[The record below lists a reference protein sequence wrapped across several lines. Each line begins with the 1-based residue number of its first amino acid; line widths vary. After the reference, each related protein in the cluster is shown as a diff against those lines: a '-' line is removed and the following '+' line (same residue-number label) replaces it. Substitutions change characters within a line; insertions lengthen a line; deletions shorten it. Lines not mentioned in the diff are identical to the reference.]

1 MKQRSNLYR
10 KEQDIIKLLSKNVF
24 VVLGTILVL
33 ISLYNLLQMSSLNN
47 LFEQKDIEA
56 KENARPAELKLIIIK
71 DSNCNNC
78 FDISTIVD
86 SIKNNNVKINDEET
100 LDLKSNK
107 AQALINKYGIEKIP
121 TTILSGEIDKI
132 NFDNLEKRE
141 NILLFTKLTPPY
153 TNTQNNQIVGIVSA
167 TILKDSSCDKCAD
180 MSSILT
186 ALKGSGV
193 TIVSERVIEKDSK
206 DGKELINKYS
216 LEKIPTLIISKELS
230 YYGLDQNWNS
240 LGTIEK
246 DGTYITRTPNPPY
259 LNLITNKVEGLVSV
273 TYLSDNS
280 CSDCYDPQELH
291 KPVLQNMGLVFSEE
305 KIDISSDLGKQL
317 IEDYSIE
324 KIPTIIIKGD
334 ADKYPIL
341 AQAWND
347 VGTVESDGTYVF
359 RLVEFAQKPY
369 KDLNTNEVINNNP
382 LIEP

>member
-1 MKQRSNLYR
+1 MR
-10 KEQDIIKLLSKNVF
+10 KNIIKLSSTKIF
-24 VVLGTILVL
+24 IMLGTALVL
-33 ISLYNLLQMSSLNN
+33 IALYNSIQMSSLNN